1 MLIQE
6 QSIHSLDLSELD
18 FENTNEKKEINDDL
32 SKIELED
39 EEINDTKEDMEATQS
54 QEVSLVENDLKIRAQ
69 AEEEKTFDKFLD
81 IMEVF

>member
-69 AEEEKTFDKFLD
+69 VEEEKTFDKFLD